1 MLAVSREQRAV
12 VFVWRTVRLICL
24 LLTAYCLLSCS
35 LPNLERPQCTAARE
49 AVKRFYSFH
58 FGNDM
63 HPSAENLKAR
73 EQFLT
78 SELIRSLSA
87 ATESAK
93 DYFTATEDYPKAFR
107 VGSCTSESDDKATLQ
122 VLLLWRD
129 DTRNEQKEVH
139 VETVKVGDKWLINN
153 VAEARTK

>member
-1 MLAVSREQRAV
+1 MIVVSSEQRAV
-12 VFVWRTVRLICL
+12 VFIRRSVRLTCL
-24 LLTAYCLLSCS
+24 LLTVYCSLACS
-35 LPNLERPQCTAARE
+35 LPNLEKPQCTAARD
-49 AVKRFYSFH
+49 AIKRFYSFH

-63 HPSAENLKAR
+63 HPSPENLKAR
-73 EQFLT
+73 EQFFT
-78 SELIRSLSA
+78 SGLIGKLSA
-87 ATESAK
+87 STEPAK

-107 VGSCTSESDDKATLQ
+107 IGECISGSDDNAVMQ

>member
-1 MLAVSREQRAV
+1 MHNAKCTMHN
-12 VFVWRTVRLICL
+12 FFL
-24 LLTAYCLLSCS
+24 LLCILHCALCISSCS
-35 LPNLERPQCTAARE
+35 LPNLEKPQCTAARDV
-49 AVKRFYSFH
+49 VKRFYSFH

-63 HPSAENLKAR
+63 RPSAENLKAR

-87 ATESAK
+87 SAETAK
-93 DYFTATEDYPKAFR
+93 DYFTATDNYPKAFR
-107 VGSCTSESDDKATLQ
+107 VGECTSGSDDKATFQ

-129 DTRNEQKEVH
+129 DTKSEQREVH
-139 VETVKVGDKWLINN
+139 VETVKIGDHWLINN